1 MISKLKSILKE
12 LDDARFG
19 RIVTNGLA
27 NITYYPVNT
36 KEKSFTFSKQA
47 IYLERSIN
55 DRCFNC
61 FSSALYIYNRC
72 LEEGLEP
79 DLYAYYVKAYDVTN
93 DKDIDMLSHLSVI
106 VGGIGTHYCIEWA
119 DKEIRGITKASTVND
134 LIKFNK
140 YYSEYRS
147 PDVTYKVYKVR
158 KPYVLSAIKTATD
171 MLTFSAEILVNSDEF
186 KVY

>member
-12 LDDARFG
+12 LDDAHFG
-19 RIVTNGLA
+19 RTVSNGLTG
-27 NITYYPVNT
+27 ITYYPVNT
-36 KEKSFTFSKQA
+36 KEKLFTFSKQV
-47 IYLERSIN
+47 ICLERSIK

-93 DKDIDMLSHLSVI
+93 DKDVDMLNHLSVI
-106 VGGIGTHYCIEWA
+106 VGGVGTHYCIEWA

-140 YYSEYRS
+140 YYAEYRS
-147 PDVTYKVYKVR
+147 PDVKYKIYKVR
-158 KPYVLSAIKTATD
+158 KPYVLGAIREGGD
-171 MLTFSAEILVNSDEF
+171 MLTFSAEIIVNSDEF